1 MTKWINFLSFLS
13 GFLVAFVSLLYWIT
27 DVSFSAT
34 SVTYV
39 GF

>member
-1 MTKWINFLSFLS
+1 MSKWLSFLSFLS
-13 GFLVAFVSLLYWIT
+13 GFLVSFMGFLYWIT

-34 SVTYV
+34 SVTYA